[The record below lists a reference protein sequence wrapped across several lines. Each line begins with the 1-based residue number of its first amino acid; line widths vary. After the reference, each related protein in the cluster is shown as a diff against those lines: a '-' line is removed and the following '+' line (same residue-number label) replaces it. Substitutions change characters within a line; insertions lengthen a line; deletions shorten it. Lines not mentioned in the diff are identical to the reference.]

1 MALKVLIAL
10 DHSKCA
16 WHAVEYVAQ
25 TFGPVP
31 GTEVTLLHILVGS
44 RRFSGMIAAA
54 LHNIDQ
60 KGRQRLVTAW
70 QVEQEK
76 KWEGLV
82 RRARKRLEDAGIP
95 APKVT
100 SKFRPRTADVA
111 EDILREAQVGGC
123 NTIVMG
129 RRGLGTA
136 RSLLLGSTT
145 QKVAQNSRGCIVTI
159 VR

>member
-1 MALKVLIAL
+1 MSLKVLIAL
-10 DHSKCA
+10 DHSEYA

-44 RRFSGMIAAA
+44 SRFSGMIAAA
-54 LHNIDQ
+54 LHNIDH

-76 KWEGLV
+76 KWEDLV
-82 RRARKRLEDAGIP
+82 RRARECLENAGIP
-95 APKVT
+95 AAKVT
-100 SKFRPRTADVA
+100 SKFLPRTTDVA
-111 EDILREAQVGGC
+111 EDILREAQVSGC
-123 NTIVMG
+123 KTIVMG
-129 RRGLGTA
+129 RRGLGRA
-136 RSLLLGSTT
+136 RSFLLGSVT
-145 QKVAQNSRGCIVTI
+145 QKVAQSSRGCIVTI